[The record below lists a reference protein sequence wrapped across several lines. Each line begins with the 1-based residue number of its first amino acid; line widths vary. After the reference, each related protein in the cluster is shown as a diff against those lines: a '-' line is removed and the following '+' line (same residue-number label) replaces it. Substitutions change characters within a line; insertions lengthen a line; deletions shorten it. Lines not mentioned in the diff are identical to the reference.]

1 MCIRTYGNL
10 RSQPIGRVPSVLDL
24 SALADSS
31 IEIVGT
37 QSTMDIHEQFSQS
50 RSSKISSLHHQQV
63 EDIEKK
69 EHFGLRPGHINKT
82 RQEQQQKQDGVVS
95 EKAAPPLALETLDHP
110 MDLELDESERQAMEQ
125 FEAEHPG
132 WARFDVDI
140 VIKTVVYAGEL
151 SHLSFRLSCLR

>member
-1 MCIRTYGNL
+1 M
-10 RSQPIGRVPSVLDL
+10 DL

-31 IEIVGT
+31 VEIMGT

-50 RSSKISSLHHQQV
+50 RSSKNSSLPQQAV

-69 EHFGLRPGHINKT
+69 EHFGLRPGHITKT
-82 RQEQQQKQDGVVS
+82 HQERRQSLEGVVVA
-95 EKAAPPLALETLDHP
+95 EKAMAPVTPAEAPAQALATLGDLSSMEVDECELE
-110 MDLELDESERQAMEQ
+110 AMEK

-140 VIKTVVYAGEL
+140 VIKTVVYAGKFFQL
-151 SHLSFRLSCLR
+151 VQYAFLF